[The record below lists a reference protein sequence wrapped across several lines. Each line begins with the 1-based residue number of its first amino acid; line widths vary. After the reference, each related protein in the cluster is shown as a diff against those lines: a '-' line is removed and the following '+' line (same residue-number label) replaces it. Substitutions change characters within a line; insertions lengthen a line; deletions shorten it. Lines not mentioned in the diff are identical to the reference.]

1 MRTLSPI
8 GDRRSRTRWVI
19 LSTAILLLPSVLS
32 AQQAAIGSS
41 PSRPAVSAAPTPV
54 DAQREAKARLRL
66 TADWQLASW
75 LIADVETQAALG
87 KSVIARLP
95 NGDVRA
101 AVERD
106 LADDQKLLDDLRPFR
121 DHEEAARG
129 ATEKLLVKS
138 SNSIAPA
145 SAKPGEASATVDV
158 ASADPAV
165 PVVPVPVATAT
176 SAAQGGDGGAGTVV
190 IAKMAG
196 AGFDLVSLRRDLAKQ
211 SLASATAYLETKQG
225 EQLGA
230 AYGMLR
236 AAAIRRRLDTLHV
249 FQEHAS
255 ANLKPVIEAA
265 IKQAEA
271 RQSSNE

>member
-1 MRTLSPI
+1 
-8 GDRRSRTRWVI
+8 VI

-138 SNSIAPA
+138 SSSIAPA